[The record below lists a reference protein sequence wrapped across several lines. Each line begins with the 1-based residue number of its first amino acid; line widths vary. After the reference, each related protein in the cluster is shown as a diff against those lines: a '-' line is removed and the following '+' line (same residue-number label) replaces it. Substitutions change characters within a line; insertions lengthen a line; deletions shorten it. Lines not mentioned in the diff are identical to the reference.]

1 MATKTKKANP
11 ETRENN
17 ITEIISAA
25 YIDFV
30 LTKGKRPASVF
41 EFTKKLKIEEQE
53 FYTHFGS
60 FEGLEKNIW
69 AEFIKTTL
77 ETLSASGEYNSY
89 PVKEKLL
96 SFYYTLIEVLK
107 KNRSFILVNTEKET
121 ELLKNQTLSKAR
133 DVYKDYISQL
143 MAEGTES
150 GDIVK
155 RPYIT
160 EKYPEGLWLQFLF
173 VLRFWIKDDSA
184 GFEKTD
190 AAIEKAVK
198 VSFDLMGPGAVDSLL
213 DMAKFLYQNK

>member
-107 KNRSFILVNTEKET
+107 KNRSFILVNTEKEI

-198 VSFDLMGPGAVDSLL
+198 VSFDLMAPGAVDSLL

>member
-1 MATKTKKANP
+1 MATKTKKGNP
-11 ETRENN
+11 ENLGNN
-17 ITEIISAA
+17 ITEKISDA

-41 EFTKKLKIEEQE
+41 EFTKKLKMEEQE

-69 AEFIKTTL
+69 SGFILTTL
-77 ETLSASGEYNSY
+77 DTLSASGEYNSY

-107 KNRSFILVNTEKET
+107 KNRSFILVNTENEI

-133 DVYKDYISQL
+133 EVYKDYISQL

-150 GDIVK
+150 GEIVK

-160 EKYPEGLWLQFLF
+160 EKYPEGLWLQLLF